1 MIKMSILAVSIS
13 IGLLSFNSTTYAEEK
28 QPDIL
33 IGLDAD
39 MSSGSAKAGEAIK
52 RGMEIAVDEI
62 NGQGGVLGRNL
73 DIIVKDHRGNPARG
87 VDNLEELARTE
98 NLVAVMGGLHTPVAM
113 HELKTIHKNGL
124 PFLVP
129 WAAGTPVVANG
140 FDPNFVF
147 RVSVRDEYAGGFMVK
162 YAVEKGFTKIGLALE
177 NTGWGRSNEKAMKEA
192 LKQVG
197 LSPVSIGWFHWGT
210 QDMEGALS
218 DILSAKPD
226 AILLVANAPEG
237 LNIVSKM
244 ASLPKEDRVPIISHW
259 GITGGNF
266 FEKTKSVLK
275 DVDLVFL
282 QTYSFFKPTEADSAQ
297 RLIALYGKKYGVEAN
312 PESIFAPVGTAH
324 AYDLVHLL
332 AKAIAK
338 AGSTDRK
345 SIREALVNLQEHLG
359 LVRAYSK
366 PFANG
371 HQDALRAED
380 FSIARYRADGS
391 IFPVWPQ

>member
-147 RVSVRDEYAGGFMVK
+147 RV
-162 YAVEKGFTKIGLALE
+162 
-177 NTGWGRSNEKAMKEA
+177 
-192 LKQVG
+192 
-197 LSPVSIGWFHWGT
+197 
-210 QDMEGALS
+210 
-218 DILSAKPD
+218 
-226 AILLVANAPEG
+226 
-237 LNIVSKM
+237 
-244 ASLPKEDRVPIISHW
+244 
-259 GITGGNF
+259 
-266 FEKTKSVLK
+266 
-275 DVDLVFL
+275 
-282 QTYSFFKPTEADSAQ
+282 
-297 RLIALYGKKYGVEAN
+297 
-312 PESIFAPVGTAH
+312 
-324 AYDLVHLL
+324 
-332 AKAIAK
+332 
-338 AGSTDRK
+338 
-345 SIREALVNLQEHLG
+345 
-359 LVRAYSK
+359 
-366 PFANG
+366 
-371 HQDALRAED
+371 
-380 FSIARYRADGS
+380 
-391 IFPVWPQ
+391 